1 MNIVLNPALEQ
12 QLKEV
17 ARLTQKTEQQLVT
30 EALERHLPEL
40 RPSKNCYDLALEL
53 GVMVVG
59 EDLPPDLSTNP
70 DYLEG
75 LGT

>member
-1 MNIVLNPALEQ
+1 M
-12 QLKEV
+12 
-17 ARLTQKTEQQLVT
+17 
-30 EALERHLPEL
+30 
-40 RPSKNCYDLALEL
+40 SFYDLALEL

-75 LGT
+75 LENLAPNNLQSDLI